1 VNSIVFLRG
10 SKKIT
15 MIERIIHFSI
25 KNKFIIGLFIIALI
39 GWGTYSLTRLPVDA
53 IPDITNNQVQII
65 SLAPSLAVQEVE
77 SFITAPIEVAV
88 ANIPDIIELRSIS
101 RLGLSVVTVVFKD
114 KVDVYWARQQLNE
127 RIKEAEEDIPEG
139 LARIELAPISSG
151 LGEIYQYRLS
161 VDKGYESQ
169 FSTMELRTIQDW
181 VVRREMLGTPGVADI
196 NSYGGYVKQYE
207 IAINPERLRGMGL
220 TQTDIFDALERNN
233 ENTGSAY
240 IDKNPTAYFIRGIGL
255 VKTIED
261 IEKIVIKSNPSGI
274 PVLIRDVALVQY
286 GSATRYGAFVVDTAE
301 AVGGVVMMLKGA
313 NSHEVIDDVEKR
325 ILSIQKSLPEGVKI
339 EPFLNRSDLVG
350 RAIRTVSSN
359 LIEGALIVVFILVL
373 LLGNLRAG
381 LIVASVIPLAMLF
394 ALSMM
399 NLFGVS
405 GNLMSLGA
413 IDFGL
418 IVDGAVIIV
427 ESVVHRIFLSRH
439 HHQGVERLTRQQM
452 DENVF
457 ESAKKMMSSATFGQI
472 IILIVYLPIMALVGI
487 EGKMFRP
494 MAQVVTY
501 ALLGAAILSITY
513 VPMAS
518 ALFLSKKTKHKPNI
532 SDRIMDWFQKIFEPM
547 IQFAIRRKLLITGSA
562 IALFLISIF
571 LFSRLGGEFIP
582 QLEEGDLAA
591 GVMTLQGGSL
601 SHTVEMVEKANKI
614 LLDNFPEIKHTVCK
628 IGAGEIPT
636 DPTPMETGDY
646 IITLKDKSE
655 WTSAR
660 TREELVQKMEEKL
673 IVLAGVKFEFQ
684 QPIQMRFNEFM
695 SGSKQD
701 IAVKIFG
708 DDLNV
713 LSDKAAEIEGIISG
727 IEGVEDINVE
737 KVTGLAQVQV
747 DYNRDRL
754 AQYGL
759 SVGEVNRVLR
769 TAFAGS
775 QAGVVFDEEKR
786 FGLVVRLD
794 KDYRQSLDDVKN
806 LSVALPNGGQ
816 IPFEQIADIEIKSG
830 PAQVS
835 RENTKRRITV
845 GFNVRNRDIQS
856 VIREVAD
863 KIDRRIIFPVGYY
876 VSYGGQ
882 FQNLE
887 AAKERL
893 SVAVPVALLLIF
905 VLLYFTFHSIKQTF
919 LIFTAVP
926 MSAIG
931 GVFALWLRG
940 MNFSIS
946 AGVGFIALFGV
957 AVLNGIVLIA
967 EFNRLDKEGITD
979 ITERVLKGLRTR
991 LRPVIM
997 TAAVASLGFL
1007 PMALS
1012 TSAGA
1017 EVQKPLATVV
1027 IGGLITSTFLTLVVL
1042 PIFYIF
1048 FTTRKF
1054 RISGMKKSIKSLVV
1068 LLFMLPAFG
1077 LLNKTVAQKAPV
1089 INLKQAVQTA
1099 LDSNL
1104 AIRSSAY
1111 SIEVQKALKGASWDL
1126 PKTSI
1131 DGQYGQFN
1139 SYTDDNSFTVSQS
1152 LDFPT
1157 VYINQ
1162 NKLAGASVKSS
1173 EWQFKESQLDIAT
1186 RVKQVYWQLAYL
1198 HSKKKLFSYQD
1209 SLYTGFLRAAE
1220 LRAKTGETNRLEMIT
1235 ARSQSLEVR
1244 NQLQQVTADLDIY
1257 YRKLRTLLNI
1267 RSEPGIADTVLRRA
1281 GYFPMTDSL
1290 AVTENPSLKYMQQ
1303 QVEISR
1309 LEKKVELN
1317 RLLPDLNI
1325 GYFSQ
1330 TMQGTQDVDGAP
1342 RIFGPGDRFT
1352 GFQAGIAIP
1361 VWFGPY
1367 TSRAKA
1373 ATLKEQA
1380 AKLNA
1385 DYYAQALTGNY
1396 QSLLGEYTKFAGSL
1410 EYYEDQAVPE
1420 AGLIIEQAT
1429 RSYKA
1434 GAMDYLDYVLTLGR
1448 ALEIQQNYL
1457 DALNNYNQ
1465 TIIDIEFITGK
1476 IY

>member
-1 VNSIVFLRG
+1 
-10 SKKIT
+10 

-25 KNKFIIGLFIIALI
+25 KNKFIVGLFVVALI
-39 GWGTYSLTRLPVDA
+39 GWGTYSITKLPIDA
-53 IPDITNNQVQII
+53 IPDVTNNQVQVI
-65 SLAPSLAVQEVE
+65 SLAPSLATQEVE

-114 KVDVYWARQQLNE
+114 DVDLYWARQQLSE
-127 RIKEAEEDIPEG
+127 RLKEAEDAIPPG
-139 LARIELAPISSG
+139 LAKIELAPISSG
-151 LGEIYQYRLS
+151 LGEIYQYRLA
-161 VDKGYESQ
+161 VDKGLEKKY
-169 FSTMELRTIQDW
+169 TPMELRTLQDW
-181 VVRREMLGTPGVADI
+181 VVRREMLGTTGVADI
-196 NSYGGYVKQYE
+196 NSYGGFVKQYE
-207 IAINPERLRGMGL
+207 IAVNPERLRGMNL
-220 TQTDIFDALERNN
+220 TLNDIFQALERNN

-240 IDKNPTAYFIRGIGL
+240 IDKKPTAYFIRGIGR
-255 VKTIED
+255 VKTLED
-261 IEKIVIKSNPSGI
+261 IEKIVVKSNSSGI
-274 PVLIRDVALVQY
+274 PVLVRDVATVQY
-286 GSATRYGAFVVDTAE
+286 GSSTRYGALVVDTTE

-313 NSHEVIDDVEKR
+313 NAHEVVENVKTR
-325 ILSIQKSLPEGVKI
+325 IESIQKSLPKGVKI

-350 RAIRTVSSN
+350 RAIGTVSKN

-381 LIVASVIPLAMLF
+381 LVVASVIPLAMLF
-394 ALSMM
+394 AVSLM
-399 NLFGVS
+399 NIFGVS

-427 ESVVHRIFLSRH
+427 ESVVHRIMMSKH
-439 HHQGVERLTRQQM
+439 HHPGVARLNQQQM

-457 ESAKKMMSSATFGQI
+457 ESAKRMMSSATFGQV

-494 MAQVVTY
+494 MAQVVAF
-501 ALLGAAILSITY
+501 ALIGAAILSLTY

-518 ALFLSKKTKHKPNI
+518 ALFLSKRTEHLPNF
-532 SDRIMDWFQKIFEPM
+532 SDRLMDWFHKGFNPI
-547 IQFAIRRKLLITGSA
+547 IAFALRRKLAVCVTA
-562 IALFLISIF
+562 ILLFV
-571 LFSRLGGEFIP
+571 FSLAVFTRLGGEFIP

-601 SHTVEMVEKANKI
+601 SNTIEMVEKANKI

-628 IGAGEIPT
+628 IGASEIPT

-646 IITLKDKSE
+646 IITLKDKNE
-655 WTSAR
+655 WSSAK
-660 TREELVQKMEEKL
+660 TREELVLRMQEKL
-673 IVLAGVKFEFQ
+673 VVLAGVKFEFQ
-684 QPIQMRFNEFM
+684 QPIQMRFNELL

-708 DDLNV
+708 DDLNI
-713 LSDKAAEIEGIISG
+713 LAEKAADVEKIIK
-727 IEGVEDINVE
+727 GVVGVTDINVE

-747 DYNRDRL
+747 EFNRDRL

-759 SVGEVNRVLR
+759 AVDDANRVLR
-769 TAFAGS
+769 AAFAGS
-775 QAGVVFDEEKR
+775 QAGVVFDGEKR

-806 LSVALPNGGQ
+806 LSIALPNGGQ
-816 IPFEQIADIEIKSG
+816 IPFEQVADIQIKSG

-835 RENTKRRITV
+835 RENTRRRITI
-845 GFNVRNRDIQS
+845 GFNVRNRDVQS
-856 VIREVAD
+856 VIAEVT
-863 KIDRRIIFPVGYY
+863 KQIDRQVKLPTGYY

-887 AAKERL
+887 AAKARL
-893 SVAVPVALLLIF
+893 LIAVPVALLLIF
-905 VLLYFTFHSIKQTF
+905 VLLFFTFHSVTQTL
-919 LIFTAVP
+919 LIFSAVP

-967 EFNRLDKEGITD
+967 EFNRLEKEGVFD
-979 ITERVLKGLRTR
+979 ITERVLKGLHTR

-1012 TSAGA
+1012 NSAGA

-1027 IGGLITSTFLTLVVL
+1027 IGGLISATLLTLIIL
-1042 PIFYIF
+1042 PIFYIIF
-1048 FTTRKF
+1048 SSSKF
-1054 RISGMKKSIKSLVV
+1054 RNTFKRKQMKTFSLVV
-1068 LLFMLPAFG
+1068 FFLFGSSLIS
-1077 LLNKTVAQKAPV
+1077 NIKAQPLKA
-1089 INLKQAVQTA
+1089 ININQAVQMA

-1104 AIRSSAY
+1104 AVRSSAY
-1111 SIEVQKALKGASWDL
+1111 SVDVQKSLKGASWDL

-1131 DGQYGQFN
+1131 EGQYGQFN
-1139 SYTDDNSFTVSQS
+1139 SYTSDNSFTLSQS
-1152 LDFPT
+1152 FAFPT

-1162 NKLAGASVKSS
+1162 NKLGSANVKSA
-1173 EWQFKESQLDIAT
+1173 EWQLKASQLEIAT
-1186 RVKQVYWQLAYL
+1186 QVKQVYWKLAYL
-1198 HSKKKLFSYQD
+1198 HSKHKLFEYQD
-1209 SLYTGFLRAAE
+1209 SLYSGFLRAAQ
-1220 LRAKTGETNRLEMIT
+1220 LRAKVGETNRLEMIN
-1235 ARSQSLEVR
+1235 ARSQSLEVK
-1244 NQLQQVTADLDIY
+1244 NQLQQVTADLVIFNK
-1257 YRKLRTLLNI
+1257 KLQTLLNTD
-1267 RSEPGIADTVLRRA
+1267 SGLSLADTLLHRIDFLPVDEKA
-1281 GYFPMTDSL
+1281 TITG
-1290 AVTENPSLKYMQQ
+1290 NPSLNYVNQ

-1309 LEKKVELN
+1309 FERKLEQS
-1317 RLLPDLNI
+1317 RMMPDFSI

-1330 TMQGTQDVDGAP
+1330 TMQGIQEVNGIP
-1342 RIFGPGDRFT
+1342 RTFRKGDRFT
-1352 GFQAGIAIP
+1352 GMQAGISIP
-1361 VWFGPY
+1361 LWFVPY
-1367 TSRAKA
+1367 HSKTKA
-1373 ATLKEQA
+1373 AGLKELVSKTNA
-1380 AKLNA
+1380 ENYSKLLSGNYNSLLSEYSKYSNSL
-1385 DYYAQALTGNY
+1385 DYY
-1396 QSLLGEYTKFAGSL
+1396 EK
-1410 EYYEDQAVPE
+1410 QAVPE
-1420 AGLIIEQAT
+1420 ANLIIDQAT

-1434 GAMDYLDYVLTLGR
+1434 GAMDYLDYILNLNR
-1448 ALEIQQNYL
+1448 ALSIRQNYL

-1465 TIIDIEFITGK
+1465 TIISIDFITGK

>member
-1 VNSIVFLRG
+1 
-10 SKKIT
+10 
-15 MIERIIHFSI
+15 MIERIIYFSI
-25 KNKFIIGLFIIALI
+25 KNKFIIGLFVVALI
-39 GWGTYSLTRLPVDA
+39 GWGTYSLTRLPIDA

-65 SLAPSLAVQEVE
+65 SLAPSLATQEVE

-101 RLGLSVVTVVFKD
+101 RLGLSVITVVFKD
-114 KVDVYWARQQLNE
+114 DVDLYWARQQLSE
-127 RIKEAEEDIPEG
+127 RLKEAEDAIPAG

-151 LGEIYQYRLS
+151 LGEIYQYRLA
-161 VDKGYESQ
+161 VDKGLEKKY
-169 FSTMELRTIQDW
+169 TPMELRTLQDW

-196 NSYGGYVKQYE
+196 NSYGGFVKQYE
-207 IAINPERLRGMGL
+207 IAVNPERLRGMNL
-220 TQTDIFDALERNN
+220 TLNDIFQALERNN

-240 IDKNPTAYFIRGIGL
+240 FDKKPTAYFIRGIGR
-255 VKTIED
+255 VKSLED
-261 IEKIVIKSNPSGI
+261 IEKIVVQSSSSGI
-274 PVLIRDVALVQY
+274 PILIRDVSTVQF
-286 GSATRYGAFVVDTAE
+286 GSATRYGAFVVDTTE

-313 NSHEVIDDVEKR
+313 NAHEVVENVKIR
-325 ILSIQKSLPEGVKI
+325 IESIQKSLPKGVTI

-350 RAIRTVSSN
+350 RAIGTVSKN

-381 LIVASVIPLAMLF
+381 LVVASVIPLAMLF
-394 ALSMM
+394 AISLM
-399 NLFGVS
+399 NIFGVS

-427 ESVVHRIFLSRH
+427 ETVVHRISMSKQNHPGITRLS
-439 HHQGVERLTRQQM
+439 QEQM

-457 ESAKKMMSSATFGQI
+457 DSAKRMMSSATFGQV

-487 EGKMFRP
+487 EGRMFRP
-494 MAQVVTY
+494 MAQVVTF
-501 ALLGAAILSITY
+501 ALLGSAILSLTY

-518 ALFLSKKTKHKPNI
+518 ALFLSKKTEHRRNF
-532 SDRIMDWFQKIFEPM
+532 SDRLMEGFHQAFKPM
-547 IQFAIRRKLLITGSA
+547 IAFALRRKLLVCSSA
-562 IALFLISIF
+562 ILLFAVSLV
-571 LFSRLGGEFIP
+571 LFTRLGGEFIP

-601 SHTVEMVEKANKI
+601 TNTVETVEKANKI

-655 WTSAR
+655 WTSAQS
-660 TREELVQKMEEKL
+660 REELVAKMQEKL
-673 IVLAGVKFEFQ
+673 VVLAGVKFEFQ

-708 DDLNV
+708 DDLNT
-713 LSDKAAEIEGIISG
+713 LAEKAADIEKIIQGIA
-727 IEGVEDINVE
+727 GVAEINVE

-747 DYNRDRL
+747 EYNRDRL

-759 SVGEVNRVLR
+759 SVEEVNRVLR

-806 LSVALPNGGQ
+806 LSVALPNGGH
-816 IPFEQIADIEIKSG
+816 IPFEAISDIQIKSG

-856 VIREVAD
+856 VIAEVTRE
-863 KIDRRIIFPVGYY
+863 IDRQVKLPTGYS

-887 AAKERL
+887 AAKARL
-893 SVAVPVALLLIF
+893 SIAVPVALLLIF
-905 VLLYFTFHSIKQTF
+905 VLLYFTFNSVKQTL
-919 LIFTAVP
+919 LIFSAVP

-967 EFNRLDKEGITD
+967 EFNRLEKEGITD
-979 ITERVLKGLRTR
+979 ITERVLKGLHTR

-1012 TSAGA
+1012 NSAGA

-1027 IGGLITSTFLTLVVL
+1027 IGGLISATFLTLIIL
-1042 PIFYIF
+1042 PVFYILFSSRRFRFNFKRKSMKIASLIVF
-1048 FTTRKF
+1048 FLFGSSFLMTTQAQK
-1054 RISGMKKSIKSLVV
+1054 IKSV
-1068 LLFMLPAFG
+1068 
-1077 LLNKTVAQKAPV
+1077 TIQ
-1089 INLKQAVQTA
+1089 QAIQMA

-1104 AIRSSAY
+1104 AVRSSTY
-1111 SIEVQKALKGASWDL
+1111 SVDVQKSLKGAAWDL
-1126 PKTSI
+1126 PKTNI
-1131 DGQYGQFN
+1131 DGQFGQFN
-1139 SYTDDNSFTVSQS
+1139 SYTKDNSFTLSQS
-1152 LDFPT
+1152 FAFPT
-1157 VYINQ
+1157 VYLNQ
-1162 NKLAGASVKSS
+1162 SKLANANVKSS
-1173 EWQFKESQLDIAT
+1173 EWQLKVSQLEIAT
-1186 RVKQVYWQLAYL
+1186 QVKQVYWQLAYIY
-1198 HSKKKLFSYQD
+1198 SKRKLFEYQD
-1209 SLYTGFLRAAE
+1209 SLYSGFLRAAE
-1220 LRAKTGETNRLEMIT
+1220 LRAKVGETNRLEMIN
-1235 ARSQSLEVR
+1235 ACSQSLEVK
-1244 NQLQQVTADLDIY
+1244 NQLRQVTADLTIANQ
-1257 YRKLRTLLNI
+1257 KLKTLLNTEELI
-1267 RSEPGIADTVLRRA
+1267 TPLDTVLHRIDFTA
-1281 GYFPMTDSL
+1281 IADSSAL
-1290 AVTENPSLKYMQQ
+1290 SANPSVAYVHQ
-1303 QVEISR
+1303 QVEISHVEKQLEQSR
-1309 LEKKVELN
+1309 LM
-1317 RLLPDLNI
+1317 PDFTI

-1330 TMQGTQDVDGAP
+1330 TMQGIQDVDGIP
-1342 RIFGPGDRFT
+1342 RTFGSGDRFS
-1352 GFQAGIAIP
+1352 GIQAGIAIP
-1361 VWFGPY
+1361 LWFVPNS
-1367 TSRAKA
+1367 SRTKA
-1373 ATLKEQA
+1373 ARIKEEVAQT
-1380 AKLNA
+1380 NA
-1385 DYYAQALTGNY
+1385 EYYSKSLSGSY
-1396 QSLLGEYTKFAGSL
+1396 HSLLGEYQKYSNSL
-1410 EYYEDQAVPE
+1410 DYYEKQAVPE
-1420 AGLIIEQAT
+1420 ADLIIDQAT

-1434 GAMDYLDYVLTLGR
+1434 GAMDYLDYILNLNR
-1448 ALEIQQNYL
+1448 ALGIRQNYL

-1465 TIIDIEFITGK
+1465 ILISIDFITGK